1 MGIKKVKKDLKKG
14 PYIINKNNLNWL
26 YINNVKYYER
36 SEYFDKELDDLNR
49 YLPTDKKILI
59 NNDMGK
65 LSRRIP
71 SIHLKKKTDRVN
83 LNKIIFKNYD
93 TAEQILL
100 KQSNT
105 YKKILEVPDYETVF
119 LIMVDGLSYER
130 ARKYFEC
137 DPILVDGISNT
148 KEGMKRITGEKPTI
162 AERMLNKGKENIY
175 GYSYWSREENDLTK
189 SLFTPIP
196 EEDFLTYKKFDE
208 VLSNL
213 KKRDL
218 FGGFVQIVL
227 NGLDGYCHQHRDDPP
242 IDAIIK
248 TQLKNNLL
256 KLEKF
261 CKKNNMSSTIF
272 MTSDHGILW
281 ERNNRFKRVNQFN
294 LKDKGKRY
302 TSGKI
307 VRSIT
312 KVYDNENYTALKYPF
327 ITEKMKRNEWGV
339 HGGLS
344 YEESIVPLIKRE
356 V

>member
-218 FGGFVQIVL
+218 FGGFYTCNIWHFTL
-227 NGLDGYCHQHRDDPP
+227 PY
-242 IDAIIK
+242 I
-248 TQLKNNLL
+248 
-256 KLEKF
+256 
-261 CKKNNMSSTIF
+261 
-272 MTSDHGILW
+272 
-281 ERNNRFKRVNQFN
+281 
-294 LKDKGKRY
+294 RY
-302 TSGKI
+302 AFLYKS
-307 VRSIT
+307 
-312 KVYDNENYTALKYPF
+312 
-327 ITEKMKRNEWGV
+327 
-339 HGGLS
+339 
-344 YEESIVPLIKRE
+344 
-356 V
+356 